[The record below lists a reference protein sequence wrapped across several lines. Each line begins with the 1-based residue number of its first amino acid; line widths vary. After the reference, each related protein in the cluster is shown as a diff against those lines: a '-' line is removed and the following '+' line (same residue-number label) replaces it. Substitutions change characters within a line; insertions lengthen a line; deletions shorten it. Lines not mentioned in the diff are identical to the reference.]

1 MQIIHGGLLQVHAL
15 ILEALAVIAL
25 CVIGKTW
32 HKTHAFTPTVL
43 AIVLAGLVLFAA
55 NNLPFVQ
62 STACDAVKTA
72 AHAGG
77 AAEPGC

>member
-1 MQIIHGGLLQVHAL
+1 MGIVHGGLLQVHAL

-25 CVIGKTW
+25 YVIGKTW
-32 HKTHAFTPTVL
+32 HKTHAFTPVLL
-43 AIVLAGLVLFAA
+43 AIVLAGIVLFAA

-72 AHAGG
+72 AQTGG
-77 AAEPGC
+77 TTAPNC